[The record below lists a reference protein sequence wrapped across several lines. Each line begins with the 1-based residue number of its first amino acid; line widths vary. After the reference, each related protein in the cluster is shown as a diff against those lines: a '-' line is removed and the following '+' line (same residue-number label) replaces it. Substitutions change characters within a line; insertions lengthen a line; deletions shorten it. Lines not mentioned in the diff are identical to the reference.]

1 MLTSR
6 TVRQE
11 RQPDGAAAHQR
22 PKKLKSAGS
31 WRLHRFDGRC
41 TPDSCRLAA
50 APKSAALGHQP
61 TFVAHFPEWKLKLWS
76 GSIRCASLGR
86 PLWSRALRP
95 SADCQ
100 ARRLAPKDE
109 GPHARE
115 RTEVKLL
122 RRELIKAEDDAVQ
135 GIAARGFN
143 PGRCPALAAVL
154 MAAL

>member
-1 MLTSR
+1 MRRSR
-6 TVRQE
+6 RRMSLWWQQYPSNRTRWPV
-11 RQPDGAAAHQR
+11 AAV
-22 PKKLKSAGS
+22 SAM
-31 WRLHRFDGRC
+31 
-41 TPDSCRLAA
+41 
-50 APKSAALGHQP
+50 GHQP

-122 RRELIKAEDDAVQ
+122 RRELIKAEDDAVE
-135 GIAARGFN
+135 
-143 PGRCPALAAVL
+143 
-154 MAAL
+154 